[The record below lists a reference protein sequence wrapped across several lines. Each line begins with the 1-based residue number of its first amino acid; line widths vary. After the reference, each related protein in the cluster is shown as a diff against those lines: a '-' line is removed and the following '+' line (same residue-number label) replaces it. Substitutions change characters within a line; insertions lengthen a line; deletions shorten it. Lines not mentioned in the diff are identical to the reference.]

1 MAEVAL
7 GSIDFSALLDELES
21 GSSGSCAS
29 VIRKLREYEVAAY
42 EAGQGGPTG
51 ELIANF
57 IARLDERVADR
68 ELEIEKTCSHNYE
81 SFVESVQELML
92 MQEKAEELQETLRQI
107 RANVESSVQKLNES
121 SEALTATHAT
131 ITRIDQCIAALRTS
145 LPVLDQYEKIEKCIS
160 EGRYYHALKSLEY
173 LEHYQLKS
181 IQSFAFSQV
190 LAKRI
195 PELRAEIKSASLAQ
209 LTDFLEEVRKHSIR
223 LGAIAI
229 HQTAE
234 KMGMGEEFFGNPEA
248 FIGKTGGEMKVDK
261 KKTSSSDCDNS
272 DIESSQSKQPQATV
286 KLNNTFQLNR
296 IDVVEAE
303 LEELIQASKQRVDF
317 DGKGVDGGS
326 GAYWRSAKNNIENLI
341 NFGPIYRCLHIHSVS
356 GERSEFEHYYFT
368 QRRKQCQLIL
378 SLSPSQQS
386 SLRNYSEF
394 FSRVV
399 GFFLV
404 DDYLRHTMPGAAA
417 GVGAGAAAAAS
428 YYQSYLTDLWGSLVP
443 RLTKIIT
450 RNASGCTTSGE
461 LLSLKHHCVLFER
474 TMANLGFHTA
484 GLNEMVETVR
494 RQFSHLLIDQW
505 KNRFEEIF
513 KNDNYTAIRLESAS
527 DLTPE
532 LAAYPYCQSAEF
544 TSQSYPRSLVFSP
557 MVPQIYAA
565 VRDYIDASGQFIAGP
580 SADMAW
586 TELEDSLNRA
596 TNVLF
601 TDCLAALL
609 NTTLEAAE
617 KNLLRLIQLTINLSE
632 LEGACEH
639 LQTYLHK
646 HARPKFF
653 SLASATTAV
662 VEDQD
667 DEAVDLLALMT
678 SQPDEV
684 QPSRSHLYGVSLFR
698 DCRARAETQ
707 IYTHLNSRIEEFCSL
722 ASYDGIF
729 GGPGE
734 GILSLDQL
742 QNALSESSSL
752 RTSEYMVDMMAW
764 LSSTFTAFTHLP
776 PKVAHTACI
785 SACKYIVKILQ
796 RILMGPEVKMVVEP
810 ALSQMLVDLA
820 ECDKFARSNP
830 VPGIDKSILLLI
842 FSELRQLLE
851 LVRNNDWSVFFA
863 NYGKTSGN
871 PYERVTPAA
880 AIALLECI
888 RESAKRRHS
897 TPSFLLVGSSMRPRR
912 EHRRRLDD
920 IIRQLKDL
928 QSAPTTSRRF

>member
-1 MAEVAL
+1 MAEAVL
-7 GSIDFSALLDELES
+7 GPIDFSALLDELES

-107 RANVESSVQKLNES
+107 RSNVESSVQRLNAS
-121 SEALTATHAT
+121 SEAFTATHAT
-131 ITRIDQCIAALRTS
+131 ISRIDQCIAALRTS
-145 LPVLDQYEKIEKCIS
+145 LPVLDQYEKVEKCIG

-209 LTDFLEEVRKHSIR
+209 LTDFLEEIRKHSIR
-223 LGAIAI
+223 LGAIAM

-234 KMGMGEEFFGNPEA
+234 KMGMREEFFDNPKA
-248 FIGKTGGEMKVDK
+248 PSRKAGGEAKMLK
-261 KKTSSSDCDNS
+261 KKTSSSDCDDS
-272 DIESSQSKQPQATV
+272 DLESARAPRSRTTVTSNVFQPD
-286 KLNNTFQLNR
+286 R
-296 IDVVEAE
+296 INVVEAE
-303 LEELIQASKQRVDF
+303 LEELTQASKKHIDF
-317 DGKGVDGGS
+317 DGKSVDGGS
-326 GAYWRSAKNNIENLI
+326 GANWRSAKNNIENLI

-404 DDYLRHTMPGAAA
+404 DDYLRHTMPGAVASGGT
-417 GVGAGAAAAAS
+417 GVAAAAS
-428 YYQSYLTDLWGSLVP
+428 YYQSYLADLWGTLVP
-443 RLTKIIT
+443 RLTKIIS
-450 RNASGCTTSGE
+450 RNASGCTTTGE

-484 GLNEMVETVR
+484 GLNEMVESVR
-494 RQFSHLLIDQW
+494 RQFSHLLIGQW

-532 LAAYPYCQSAEF
+532 LTAYPYCQSVEF
-544 TSQSYPRSLVFSP
+544 TTQAYPRSLVFSP

-565 VRDYIDASGQFIAGP
+565 VRDYIDASVQFIAAP

-601 TDCLAALL
+601 TECLAALL

-617 KNLLRLIQLTINLSE
+617 TNLLRLIQLTINLSE

-639 LQTYLHK
+639 LQTYLHE

-653 SLASATTAV
+653 SSASATTTV
-662 VEDQD
+662 IEDRD
-667 DEAVDLLALMT
+667 DEAVDILALIA
-678 SQPDEV
+678 SQPDDV

-734 GILSLDQL
+734 GTLPLDQL
-742 QNALSESSSL
+742 PDVMSEDSSP
-752 RTSEYMVDMMAW
+752 RTSGYMVDMMAW
-764 LSSTFTAFTHLP
+764 LSSTFAAFTHLA

-796 RILMGPEVKMVVEP
+796 RILMGPEVKMVAEP
-810 ALSQMLVDLA
+810 ALSQMLVDLV

-851 LVRNNDWSVFFA
+851 LVRNSDWSVFFA
-863 NYGKTSGN
+863 TYGKTSGN

-888 RESAKRRHS
+888 REAQKRRYN
-897 TPSFLLVGSSMRPRR
+897 TPSFLLVGSSKRPER
-912 EHRRRLDD
+912 ERRRRLDD
-920 IIRQLKDL
+920 ILRQLKDL
-928 QSAPTTSRRF
+928 QSAPTASRRF